1 MRLQLFSFIY
11 VAIFASIVSATGCS
25 KCLNQNED
33 NIRLGCFNKCKEAFN
48 PSSSEYHACRDQCTE
63 FVFQDH
69 CCTSSCS
76 SKSNVCLN
84 DYFHRVGLT
93 KRDSTD
99 EEAYYRSQLDAI
111 RENPDLLDK
120 RALLVGDAPYHLIRS
135 TKDLHSLNH
144 PDFSETVV
152 YDVFEHN
159 IVGALGRRI
168 DQGQTCCWVAGA
180 VLQRGIT
187 EIGAGW
193 TSNDW
198 TDEQRQGLVLVSF
211 GVAAAYA
218 CNLVYNVQCLLFNAR
233 PAPQV

>member
-1 MRLQLFSFIY
+1 
-11 VAIFASIVSATGCS
+11 
-25 KCLNQNED
+25 
-33 NIRLGCFNKCKEAFN
+33 
-48 PSSSEYHACRDQCTE
+48 
-63 FVFQDH
+63 
-69 CCTSSCS
+69 
-76 SKSNVCLN
+76 
-84 DYFHRVGLT
+84 VGLT
-93 KRDSTD
+93 KRDSMN

-135 TKDLHSLNH
+135 TEDLHSLNH
-144 PDFSETVV
+144 PDFTETIVF
-152 YDVFEHN
+152 DVFEHT
-159 IVGALGRRI
+159 GAGTLDRRI
-168 DQGQTCCWVAGA
+168 DQGQTCCWAAGA
-180 VLQRGIT
+180 VLQKGIA
-187 EIGAGW
+187 EVGLGW